1 MRKFAAKFIA
11 TLSVASLA
19 LIAPTFTPVITT
31 PASALVSCGVVPPP
45 PPPPPLTQGTLTWGS
60 AFAAQAIP
68 CPLPHQMALNPA
80 PVFVLFGGVASVMLN
95 AAWVWKTQCRELT
108 SQEAETSTFLPLIG
122 IFFDKQASQ
131 CHLN

>member
-1 MRKFAAKFIA
+1 MRKFAAKFVA
-11 TLSVASLA
+11 TLSIASFA
-19 LIAPTFTPVITT
+19 LVVPTFTPVVTT
-31 PASALVSCGVVPPP
+31 TASAVSCGV
-45 PPPPPLTQGTLTWGS
+45 TQNNLTWGS
-60 AFAAQAIP
+60 AFAGPGPIP
-68 CPLPHQMALNPA
+68 CPPLPAKLLPKQMALNPA

-131 CHLN
+131 CH